1 MTVAELIAQYLR
13 RLPESVQAEVLDFI
27 RGLEGT
33 GTAGEADQGS
43 EWSAYSLSSA
53 MRGMGDEPNL
63 YSLDDLREVF

>member
-1 MTVAELIAQYLR
+1 MTVAELIAQHLR
-13 RLPESVQAEVLDFI
+13 RLPESVQAEVLDFV
-27 RGLEGT
+27 RSLE

-53 MRGMGDEPNL
+53 MRGMGDEPSL

>member
-1 MTVAELIAQYLR
+1 MTVAELIAQHLR

-27 RGLEGT
+27 RRLEGT
-33 GTAGEADQGS
+33 IGEADQGA

-53 MRGMGDEPNL
+53 MRGMDDEPSL